1 MTHILGFDVIT
12 INFLIMNPSTSGY
25 SNGMPAPT
33 QRVQPIPAS
42 VTVSAVPTQPMANT
56 AVTPGNLT
64 QPIAN
69 AVVTPASMSQSSIQP
84 MTPGNMTQPMA
95 NTTQPMANTAQPMT
109 NPASTPGSTS
119 QSPMQPSV
127 QPVAQQ
133 PGYSQPMMT
142 PGSGAPQG
150 NPAMGPMGYP
160 PGAQPMMYPPAYP
173 QMMMNPMFQVPTEWE
188 LIMRITRSISS
199 DLVFVLSWKC
209 CMIFLVVLNVF
220 LFDGFSQLVPSV
232 FHHLWN
238 QHDNEYYR
246 RHLLLLLLWMD
257 DGRCMMWLTST
268 HSLVCCGQW
277 TVGTCVGNS
286 RLLSWWYCITV
297 ASYLWEYVLCCCR
310 NHAILCT
317 FAWKLSS

>member
-64 QPIAN
+64 QPMAN
-69 AVVTPASMSQSSIQP
+69 TAQPMTNTASTPGSMSQSSMQPSVQQVTPANMNQSPIQP
-84 MTPGNMTQPMA
+84 MTPGNL
-95 NTTQPMANTAQPMT
+95 TQPMANTAQPMT
-109 NPASTPGSTS
+109 NTASTPGSMS
-119 QSPMQPSV
+119 QSSM

-173 QMMMNPMFQVPTEWE
+173 QMMMNPMFQVPTELE

-232 FHHLWN
+232 FHHL
-238 QHDNEYYR
+238 
-246 RHLLLLLLWMD
+246 
-257 DGRCMMWLTST
+257 
-268 HSLVCCGQW
+268 
-277 TVGTCVGNS
+277 
-286 RLLSWWYCITV
+286 
-297 ASYLWEYVLCCCR
+297 
-310 NHAILCT
+310 
-317 FAWKLSS
+317 

>member
-64 QPIAN
+64 QP
-69 AVVTPASMSQSSIQP
+69 
-84 MTPGNMTQPMA
+84 
-95 NTTQPMANTAQPMT
+95 MANTAQPMT
-109 NPASTPGSTS
+109 NTASTPGSMS
-119 QSPMQPSV
+119 QSSM

-188 LIMRITRSISS
+188 LIVRITRSISS

-220 LFDGFSQLVPSV
+220 QFDGFSQLVPSV
-232 FHHLWN
+232 FHHL
-238 QHDNEYYR
+238 
-246 RHLLLLLLWMD
+246 
-257 DGRCMMWLTST
+257 
-268 HSLVCCGQW
+268 
-277 TVGTCVGNS
+277 
-286 RLLSWWYCITV
+286 
-297 ASYLWEYVLCCCR
+297 
-310 NHAILCT
+310 
-317 FAWKLSS
+317 